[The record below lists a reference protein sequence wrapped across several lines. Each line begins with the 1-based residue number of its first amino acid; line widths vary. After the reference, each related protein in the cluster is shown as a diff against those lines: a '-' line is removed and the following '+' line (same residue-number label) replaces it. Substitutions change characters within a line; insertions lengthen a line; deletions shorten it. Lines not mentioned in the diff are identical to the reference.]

1 MYGRRPAPSVRFLR
15 KMLESCHNREGGEQT
30 AVGVGSPPALRSTGP
45 PDQRLGGERVGA
57 DPYLVGS
64 GPMIPCTCPPSSG
77 RESLSRRG
85 LLYVGDGKMGALE
98 TRAFIQAGGDAYRG
112 PLSAVQRPPHGEL
125 PFASDRRGA

>member
-1 MYGRRPAPSVRFLR
+1 MSCRQRADDPLYVPAIVR
-15 KMLESCHNREGGEQT
+15 
-30 AVGVGSPPALRSTGP
+30 V
-45 PDQRLGGERVGA
+45 
-57 DPYLVGS
+57 
-64 GPMIPCTCPPSSG
+64 

-85 LLYVGDGKMGALE
+85 LLSVGDSKMGALE